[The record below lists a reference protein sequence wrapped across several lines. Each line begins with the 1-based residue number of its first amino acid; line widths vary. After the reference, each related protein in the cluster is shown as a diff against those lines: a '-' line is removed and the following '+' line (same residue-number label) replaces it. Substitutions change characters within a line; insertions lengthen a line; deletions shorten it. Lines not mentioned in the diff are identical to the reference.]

1 MNNNIVK
8 KIVKSSKLTKY
19 ERIPS
24 IYKYTNVKDYKKLKP
39 FQYTIL
45 LKNTKVVTIINGKK
59 ENHINLKRGDYVI
72 CGAKKEKYGLPLEKI
87 IYTYDLSNLITNPV
101 FRKGVKLTK
110 NNSKKK
116 SLKSEIEI
124 TPSWGGKQYL
134 RIGDFILQELDGKKY
149 YGINKDAF
157 NKAYK
162 KASKKKHKTTK
173 NKTTKNKN
181 TKKQKH

>member
-19 ERIPS
+19 EKIPS
-24 IYKYTNVKDYKKLKP
+24 VYKYTNVKDYKKLKP
-39 FQYTIL
+39 LQYTVL
-45 LKNTKVVTIINGKK
+45 LKNTKVTTVIGGKK

-72 CGAKKEKYGLPLEKI
+72 CGVKGEKYGLPLEKI
-87 IYTYDLSNLITNPV
+87 LYTYDLSNLISKPV

-110 NNSKKK
+110 KNSKKK

-134 RIGDFILQELDGKKY
+134 QVGDMILQELDGKKY
-149 YGINKDAF
+149 YGLNENAF
-157 NKAYK
+157 KKTYK
-162 KASKKKHKTTK
+162 KTSKKK
-173 NKTTKNKN
+173 NKTKILTY
-181 TKKQKH
+181 